1 MKHAFLIMAHGS
13 LPLLRVLLSM
23 LDDERNDIFLHID
36 RKSDML
42 DGAEPLVLSKARLFL
57 LEQRVDVRWGNLSQI
72 KAEYVLFEEAL
83 KHGPYAYYHL
93 LSGQDL
99 PIKSQDYIHQFFEE
113 HQGKEFVGI
122 NHGEEFEWDCR
133 RKMMRYW
140 LFTSLTRS
148 KYGALNAITR
158 RLNKYLS
165 MLLMP
170 FLHRQKMDFAKGA
183 NWVSITQACV
193 EYVVSQKPFVLKRFN
208 YTFCPDNI
216 NSDQEAQDYLEKITD
231 SRNWRLE
238 RNKEYFMSLM
248 NNVIESEANKYG
260 FDSAI
265 SARSYCGTENKYQ
278 AFSVG
283 FTKWSAEFWNVGED
297 IAASVMSG
305 KRDIPTDDELY
316 GLLPKSTSYISED
329 MIKSTL
335 PNMGTSEDIDSK
347 ITDTSSGVQEPDVK
361 TNTEPE
367 QYTTYDD
374 VPEQDENPP
383 TETTN

>member
-1 MKHAFLIMAHGS
+1 MAHGS

-99 PIKSQDYIHQFFEE
+99 PIKSQDYIHQFFEQ

-122 NHGEEFEWDCR
+122 NHGEEFEWDCL

-208 YTFCPDNI
+208 YTFCPDEFFLQTLVWNHPDFRAALYSEKMNMRAACDSLTGNGAIHTFGLWQTKRSWNKATASLPVSLIWSMRISSAGSRLLANI
-216 NSDQEAQDYLEKITD
+216 Y
-231 SRNWRLE
+231 
-238 RNKEYFMSLM
+238 
-248 NNVIESEANKYG
+248 
-260 FDSAI
+260 
-265 SARSYCGTENKYQ
+265 
-278 AFSVG
+278 
-283 FTKWSAEFWNVGED
+283 
-297 IAASVMSG
+297 
-305 KRDIPTDDELY
+305 PT
-316 GLLPKSTSYISED
+316 
-329 MIKSTL
+329 M
-335 PNMGTSEDIDSK
+335 
-347 ITDTSSGVQEPDVK
+347 
-361 TNTEPE
+361 
-367 QYTTYDD
+367 
-374 VPEQDENPP
+374 
-383 TETTN
+383 

>member
-1 MKHAFLIMAHGS
+1 MAHGS

-42 DGAEPLVLSKARLFL
+42 DGAEPLVLSKARLFV

-93 LSGQDL
+93 VSGQDL

-208 YTFCPDNI
+208 YTFCPDEFFLQTLVWNHPDFRAALY
-216 NSDQEAQDYLEKITD
+216 SEKMNMRAACD
-231 SRNWRLE
+231 SLTGNGATHTSGLWQTKRSW
-238 RNKEYFMSLM
+238 NKATASLP
-248 NNVIESEANKYG
+248 VSLI
-260 FDSAI
+260 
-265 SARSYCGTENKYQ
+265 
-278 AFSVG
+278 
-283 FTKWSAEFWNVGED
+283 
-297 IAASVMSG
+297 
-305 KRDIPTDDELY
+305 
-316 GLLPKSTSYISED
+316 
-329 MIKSTL
+329 
-335 PNMGTSEDIDSK
+335 
-347 ITDTSSGVQEPDVK
+347 
-361 TNTEPE
+361 
-367 QYTTYDD
+367 
-374 VPEQDENPP
+374 
-383 TETTN
+383 

>member
-1 MKHAFLIMAHGS
+1 MAHGS

-42 DGAEPLVLSKARLFL
+42 DGAEPLVLSKARLFV

-208 YTFCPDNI
+208 YTFCPDEFFLQTLVWNQPAFRAALYSEKMNMRAACDSLTGNGAIHTSGLWQTKRSWNKATASLPVSLIWSMRISSAGSRLLANI
-216 NSDQEAQDYLEKITD
+216 YPS
-231 SRNWRLE
+231 
-238 RNKEYFMSLM
+238 M
-248 NNVIESEANKYG
+248 
-260 FDSAI
+260 
-265 SARSYCGTENKYQ
+265 
-278 AFSVG
+278 
-283 FTKWSAEFWNVGED
+283 
-297 IAASVMSG
+297 
-305 KRDIPTDDELY
+305 
-316 GLLPKSTSYISED
+316 
-329 MIKSTL
+329 
-335 PNMGTSEDIDSK
+335 
-347 ITDTSSGVQEPDVK
+347 
-361 TNTEPE
+361 
-367 QYTTYDD
+367 
-374 VPEQDENPP
+374 
-383 TETTN
+383 

>member
-42 DGAEPLVLSKARLFL
+42 DGAEPLALSKARLFV

-193 EYVVSQKPFVLKRFN
+193 ECVVSQKPFVLKRFN
-208 YTFCPDNI
+208 YTFCPDEFFLQTLVWNHPDFRAALYSEKDEYEGCMRLI
-216 NSDQEAQDYLEKITD
+216 DWKRGNPYVWTIADKEELEQ
-231 SRNWRLE
+231 SNRLFA
-238 RNKEYFMSLM
+238 RK
-248 NNVIESEANKYG
+248 
-260 FDSAI
+260 FDM
-265 SARSYCGTENKYQ
+265 EH
-278 AFSVG
+278 
-283 FTKWSAEFWNVGED
+283 ED
-297 IAASVMSG
+297 IIRWIKAS
-305 KRDIPTDDELY
+305 Y
-316 GLLPKSTSYISED
+316 GALS
-329 MIKSTL
+329 
-335 PNMGTSEDIDSK
+335 
-347 ITDTSSGVQEPDVK
+347 
-361 TNTEPE
+361 
-367 QYTTYDD
+367 
-374 VPEQDENPP
+374 
-383 TETTN
+383 

>member
-1 MKHAFLIMAHGS
+1 MTMKHAFLIMAHGS

-183 NWVSITQACV
+183 NW
-193 EYVVSQKPFVLKRFN
+193 
-208 YTFCPDNI
+208 
-216 NSDQEAQDYLEKITD
+216 
-231 SRNWRLE
+231 
-238 RNKEYFMSLM
+238 
-248 NNVIESEANKYG
+248 
-260 FDSAI
+260 
-265 SARSYCGTENKYQ
+265 
-278 AFSVG
+278 
-283 FTKWSAEFWNVGED
+283 
-297 IAASVMSG
+297 
-305 KRDIPTDDELY
+305 
-316 GLLPKSTSYISED
+316 
-329 MIKSTL
+329 
-335 PNMGTSEDIDSK
+335 
-347 ITDTSSGVQEPDVK
+347 
-361 TNTEPE
+361 
-367 QYTTYDD
+367 
-374 VPEQDENPP
+374 
-383 TETTN
+383 

>member
-1 MKHAFLIMAHGS
+1 MTMKHAFLIMAHGS

-193 EYVVSQKPFVLKRFN
+193 EYVVSKKPFVLKRFN
-208 YTFCPDNI
+208 YTFCPDEFFLQTLVWNHPDFRAALY
-216 NSDQEAQDYLEKITD
+216 SEK
-231 SRNWRLE
+231 
-238 RNKEYFMSLM
+238 
-248 NNVIESEANKYG
+248 
-260 FDSAI
+260 
-265 SARSYCGTENKYQ
+265 
-278 AFSVG
+278 
-283 FTKWSAEFWNVGED
+283 
-297 IAASVMSG
+297 
-305 KRDIPTDDELY
+305 DE
-316 GLLPKSTSYISED
+316 
-329 MIKSTL
+329 
-335 PNMGTSEDIDSK
+335 
-347 ITDTSSGVQEPDVK
+347 
-361 TNTEPE
+361 
-367 QYTTYDD
+367 
-374 VPEQDENPP
+374 
-383 TETTN
+383 

>member
-42 DGAEPLVLSKARLFL
+42 DGAEPLVLSKARLFV

-99 PIKSQDYIHQFFEE
+99 PIKSQDYIHQFFDG

-193 EYVVSQKPFVLKRFN
+193 EYVDTGKNHPEHVGTIVIPRDRCLYCIPEHGSYPLIDLLQNEGQQNRV
-208 YTFCPDNI
+208 YTDF
-216 NSDQEAQDYLEKITD
+216 SDQK
-231 SRNWRLE
+231 
-238 RNKEYFMSLM
+238 SL
-248 NNVIESEANKYG
+248 
-260 FDSAI
+260 
-265 SARSYCGTENKYQ
+265 CH
-278 AFSVG
+278 
-283 FTKWSAEFWNVGED
+283 
-297 IAASVMSG
+297 
-305 KRDIPTDDELY
+305 
-316 GLLPKSTSYISED
+316 
-329 MIKSTL
+329 
-335 PNMGTSEDIDSK
+335 
-347 ITDTSSGVQEPDVK
+347 
-361 TNTEPE
+361 PE
-367 QYTTYDD
+367 QHLCQYH
-374 VPEQDENPP
+374 NR
-383 TETTN
+383 

>member
-42 DGAEPLVLSKARLFL
+42 DGAEPLVLSKARLFV

-193 EYVVSQKPFVLKRFN
+193 EYVVSKKPFVLKRFN
-208 YTFCPDNI
+208 YTFCLMSSSCRPWYGISLPLEPPCILKKMNMRAACDSLTGNGAIHTSGLWQTKRSWNTATASLPVSLIWSMRISSAGSRLLANI
-216 NSDQEAQDYLEKITD
+216 YPS
-231 SRNWRLE
+231 
-238 RNKEYFMSLM
+238 M
-248 NNVIESEANKYG
+248 
-260 FDSAI
+260 
-265 SARSYCGTENKYQ
+265 
-278 AFSVG
+278 
-283 FTKWSAEFWNVGED
+283 
-297 IAASVMSG
+297 
-305 KRDIPTDDELY
+305 
-316 GLLPKSTSYISED
+316 
-329 MIKSTL
+329 
-335 PNMGTSEDIDSK
+335 
-347 ITDTSSGVQEPDVK
+347 
-361 TNTEPE
+361 
-367 QYTTYDD
+367 
-374 VPEQDENPP
+374 
-383 TETTN
+383 